1 MNNRTIEF
9 LVGCFMLAGLA
20 AIFYLAIQ
28 IGSAQLLNKDS
39 YELQARF
46 SSASGVNPGS
56 RIEIAG
62 VRVGTVKDIVL
73 DERFFAIVT
82 LELPNTIELDDDTI
96 ASVKTAGLIGDR
108 FIELDPGG
116 SGFLLEPGDMI
127 VDTESA
133 LDIESLISR
142 FALGG
147 IDGEENQQ

>member
-9 LVGCFMLAGLA
+9 LVGCFVLVGLA
-20 AIFYLAIQ
+20 AVFYLAIQ
-28 IGSAQLLNKDS
+28 VGSAQLFNKDS

-46 SSASGVNPGS
+46 SNVSGVNPGS

-62 VRVGTVKDIVL
+62 VRVGTVKAVVL
-73 DERFFAIVT
+73 DERFFAMVT
-82 LELPNTIELDDDTI
+82 LELPNSIQLDDDTI
-96 ASVKTAGLIGDR
+96 ASVKTSGLIGDR
-108 FIELDPGG
+108 FIELNPGG
-116 SGFLLEPGDMI
+116 SGFALEPGDLI

-147 IDGEENQQ
+147 IDDQEN

>member
-9 LVGCFMLAGLA
+9 LVGCFVLFGLA
-20 AIFYLAIQ
+20 AVLYLAIQ
-28 IGSAQLLNKDS
+28 VGSARFFGSDS
-39 YELQARF
+39 YTVTARF

-56 RIEIAG
+56 RVEIAG
-62 VRVGTVKDIVL
+62 VRVGTVKDVVL
-73 DERFFAIVT
+73 NDMFDAIVT
-82 LELPNTIELDDDTI
+82 LELPNSLELDEDTI

-108 FIELDPGG
+108 FIDLSPGG
-116 SGFLLEPGDMI
+116 GMPMEPGFQI

-147 IDGEENQQ
+147 LDEKSE

>member
-9 LVGCFMLAGLA
+9 LVGCFVLVGLGA
-20 AIFYLAIQ
+20 VLYLALQ
-28 IGSAQLLNKDS
+28 VGSARFFGDDS
-39 YELQARF
+39 YLLDARF

-62 VRVGTVKDIVL
+62 VRVGTVKDVVL
-73 DERFFAIVT
+73 NEDFFAIVT
-82 LELPNTIELDDDTI
+82 LELPQTLVLDDDTI

-108 FIELDPGG
+108 YIDLSPGG
-116 SGFLLEPGDMI
+116 SGFPLEPGDVI

-147 IDGEENQQ
+147 IDEQEE